1 MDQDLSGIRQ
11 QAENDLVLSF
21 LAVRRAIGLLG
32 LFLPLALIAY
42 GILSGEGIRG
52 SLSSY
57 YYSPM
62 REIFVGTL
70 CAQAVFLWSYEGYRT
85 VEANWLTDRNLSR
98 AAALGAAGIALWPTI
113 PEAGAPEVVCT
124 LTQCLLG
131 LQLTRFVHFAAALM
145 FFGAMAVTFLC
156 LFTRGDEGE
165 PLKRGANRIYRICGW
180 TIIAALLLIGLV
192 QFTPLGAA
200 IATWS
205 PVFWLEVLASAAI
218 AASWSVKGR
227 SLQPLVQMMVPQR

>member
-11 QAENDLVLSF
+11 RAENDLVLSF

-70 CAQAVFLWSYEGYRT
+70 CAQAVFLWSYEGYRP

-113 PEAGAPEVVCT
+113 PEPGAPEVVCT
-124 LTQCLLG
+124 LTQCVFG
-131 LQLTRFVHFAAALM
+131 LQFTRVVHFAAALL
-145 FFGAMAVTFLC
+145 FFGAMAVTFVC
-156 LFTRGDEGE
+156 LFTRGDDGE
-165 PLKRGANRIYRICGW
+165 PLKRGANRIYRACGW
-180 TIIAALLLIGLV
+180 IIIAALLLIGLV
-192 QFTPLGAA
+192 QFTPLGSDLES
-200 IATWS
+200 WN

-218 AASWSVKGR
+218 ATSWSVKGR
-227 SLQPLVQMMVPQR
+227 RLQTVVRAIAGVR